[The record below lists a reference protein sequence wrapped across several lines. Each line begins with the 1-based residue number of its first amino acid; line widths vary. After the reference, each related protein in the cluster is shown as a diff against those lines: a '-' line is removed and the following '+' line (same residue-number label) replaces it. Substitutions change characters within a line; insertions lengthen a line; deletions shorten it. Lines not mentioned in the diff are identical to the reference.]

1 MHSHKLHRD
10 GAPIDDGIHAIPH
23 GLDAIIAISSIRLA
37 LLPFQSLFTHKRFT
51 RVQRQQRPYNL
62 QLQSPLNSQGAQ
74 VGNREFTLDG
84 LLMRSLRLISDAMPS
99 LLHFHT
105 LFFIHNNIP
114 FTDSQNRVTVTISTP
129 LHSNP
134 LSTTSM
140 RIIIYTLINTTHIH
154 ISILHRQHAASSLH
168 LSIHIAIYS
177 L

>member
-51 RVQRQQRPYNL
+51 RVQRQHRPYNL

-74 VGNREFTLDG
+74 VGNREFTLG
-84 LLMRSLRLISDAMPS
+84 TIRIRSLRLISDAMPS

-105 LFFIHNNIP
+105 LFFIHNMIP
-114 FTDSQNRVTVTISTP
+114 FTDSQNRVMVAISTP
-129 LHSNP
+129 LYSIP
-134 LSTTSM
+134 LSTT
-140 RIIIYTLINTTHIH
+140 
-154 ISILHRQHAASSLH
+154 
-168 LSIHIAIYS
+168 
-177 L
+177 